1 MHLDPHD
8 DLGGLLTLNEAAA
21 AAGVTRH
28 TINRWIRDHHLTP
41 LPGGYL
47 TERAV
52 LECERDRY
60 VASRQGR
67 PGARVALDI

>member
-1 MHLDPHD
+1 MHLDPGD
-8 DLGGLLTLNEAAA
+8 DLGGLLTLNEAAER
-21 AAGVTRH
+21 AGVTRH
-28 TINRWIRDHHLTP
+28 TINRWIRAGHLKP
-41 LPGGYL
+41 LLGGFV

-67 PGARVALDI
+67 PGARVPLDI